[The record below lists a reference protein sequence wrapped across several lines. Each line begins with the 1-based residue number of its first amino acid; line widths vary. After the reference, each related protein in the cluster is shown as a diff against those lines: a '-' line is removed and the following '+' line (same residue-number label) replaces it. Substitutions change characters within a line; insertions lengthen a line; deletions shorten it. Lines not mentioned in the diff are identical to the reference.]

1 MNPALAIATPLQTS
15 RDSNGAENG
24 QTGYVFQHASLGL
37 RRPERANGLPSAAPS
52 SKGGEG
58 HKASACVPHSLNSMV
73 VLPTRGGER
82 RWDFTNRNP
91 LPFAKAWRGLRSQS
105 LLLMSE
111 P

>member
-37 RRPERANGLPSAAPS
+37 RRPERANGLPSAALS

-58 HKASACVPHSLNSMV
+58 HK
-73 VLPTRGGER
+73 
-82 RWDFTNRNP
+82 WDFTNRNP

-105 LLLMSE
+105 LLPMSQ